1 MCLYLKYFKCTGW
14 HAFSPPAG
22 WITQLHDSM
31 SQIGF
36 DDIVTEVDA
45 WLADGSPASSSRT
58 ELGETLVAGFLNP
71 KLAVFFAAL
80 FSQFITPERMNFSSG
95 ALMAGTVLAID
106 TIWYIIVAGLVH
118 GTRERFALA
127 EKGPLIDKIAGVV
140 FIALSIRVVT
150 L

>member
-58 ELGETLVAGFLNP
+58 ELGETLVAGPAEGELGETP
-71 KLAVFFAAL
+71 AAE
-80 FSQFITPERMNFSSG
+80 SSSPNTTPSAQQPAAS
-95 ALMAGTVLAID
+95 L
-106 TIWYIIVAGLVH
+106 
-118 GTRERFALA
+118 TREEELEQKLEDSKKKDA
-127 EKGPLIDKIAGVV
+127 DKHAQ
-140 FIALSIRVVT
+140 
-150 L
+150 